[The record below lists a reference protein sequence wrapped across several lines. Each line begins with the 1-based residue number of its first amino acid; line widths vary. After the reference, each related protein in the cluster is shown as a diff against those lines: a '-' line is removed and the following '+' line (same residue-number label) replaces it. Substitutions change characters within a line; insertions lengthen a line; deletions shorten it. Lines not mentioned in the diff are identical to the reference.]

1 MNKKANLSLLLV
13 MSVLMLTACGNTGSD
28 NSAENA
34 LSEAVSEETT
44 ESTNAV
50 AEGAQTVPDGL
61 VIPQDM
67 TPVYAD
73 SLKDG
78 EYNIKVDS
86 SSSMFT
92 VTDCVL
98 TVNEGKMTAR
108 MTMGGTGYLYLF
120 MGKGENAAEDGYIPF
135 EENSDG
141 THSFTVPVEGL
152 DMGIDCAAFSRK
164 KEMWYDRTL
173 LFRAD
178 SLPAEAFA
186 EGIINTAESLGLA
199 DGEYSV
205 GVSLEGGSGR
215 AKINSPARLTVSNGE
230 AFAEIVWGSSNYDC
244 MTVGGEKYYPQNTEG
259 NSEFVIPVTGFD
271 YKMPVSANT
280 TAMSTPHEIEYTLYF
295 DSATITE
302 E

>member
-1 MNKKANLSLLLV
+1 MNKKSNLSLLLV
-13 MSVLMLTACGNTGSD
+13 MSLLMMTACGNTDSN
-28 NSAENA
+28 NSNETTI
-34 LSEAVSEETT
+34 SEAVSEVT
-44 ESTNAV
+44 ESTDDV
-50 AEGAQTVPDGL
+50 AEGAETVPNGL
-61 VIPQDM
+61 VIPEDM
-67 TPVYAD
+67 TPIYAD

-98 TVNEGKMTAR
+98 TVSEGKMTAR
-108 MTMGGTGYLYLF
+108 MTMGGTGYLYVF
-120 MGKGENAAEDGYIPF
+120 MGKGENASEDGYISF

-152 DMGIDCAAFSRK
+152 DMGIDCAAFSKK

-178 SLPAEAFA
+178 SLPADAFA
-186 EGIINTAESLGLA
+186 DGVINTIESLGLA
-199 DGEYSV
+199 DGEYTV
-205 GVSLEGGSGR
+205 DVSLEGGSGR
-215 AKINSPARLTVSNGE
+215 AKINSPARLTIENGE

-259 NSEFVIPVTGFD
+259 NSAFIIPVTGFD

-280 TAMSTPHEIEYTLYF
+280 TAMSTPHEIEYTLFF
-295 DSATITE
+295 DSATITAE
-302 E
+302 

>member
-13 MSVLMLTACGNTGSD
+13 MWALMLTACGNTGSD

-98 TVNEGKMTAR
+98 TVSGGKMTAR

-173 LFRAD
+173 LFRSD

-186 EGIINTAESLGLA
+186 DGVINTIESLGLA

-215 AKINSPARLTVSNGE
+215 AKINSPARLTVENGE

-244 MTVGGEKYYPQNTEG
+244 MTIGGEKFYPQNTEG
-259 NSEFVIPVTGFD
+259 NSEFIIPVTGFD

>member
-13 MSVLMLTACGNTGSD
+13 MWALMLTACGNTGSD

-173 LFRAD
+173 LFRSD

-215 AKINSPARLTVSNGE
+215 AKINSPAKLTVSNGE

-244 MTVGGEKYYPQNTEG
+244 MTVGGEKFYPQNTEG

-295 DSATITE
+295 DSATITAE
-302 E
+302 

>member
-13 MSVLMLTACGNTGSD
+13 MSVLMMSACGNTDSD
-28 NSAENA
+28 NSAETTI
-34 LSEAVSEETT
+34 SEAVSEVTA

-61 VIPQDM
+61 VIPDDM

-98 TVNEGKMTAR
+98 TVSEGKMTAR

-120 MGKGENAAEDGYIPF
+120 MGKGENASEDGYIPF
-135 EENSDG
+135 EEDPDG

-152 DMGIDCAAFSRK
+152 GMGIDCAAFSKK

-178 SLPAEAFA
+178 SLPADAFA
-186 EGIINTAESLGLA
+186 DGVINTIESLGLA
-199 DGEYSV
+199 DGEYTV
-205 GVSLEGGSGR
+205 DVSLEGGSGR
-215 AKINSPARLTVSNGE
+215 AKINSPARLTVSDGE

-244 MTVGGEKYYPQNTEG
+244 MTVGSEKYYPQNTEG

-295 DSATITE
+295 DSATITAE
-302 E
+302 

>member
-13 MSVLMLTACGNTGSD
+13 MWALMLTACGNTGSD

-61 VIPQDM
+61 VIPDDM

-98 TVNEGKMTAR
+98 TVSEGKMTAR

-120 MGKGENAAEDGYIPF
+120 MGKGENASEDGYIPF
-135 EENSDG
+135 EEDPDG

-152 DMGIDCAAFSRK
+152 GMGIDCAAFSKK

-178 SLPAEAFA
+178 SLPADAFA
-186 EGIINTAESLGLA
+186 DGVINTIESLGLA
-199 DGEYSV
+199 DGEYTV
-205 GVSLEGGSGR
+205 DVSLEGGSGR
-215 AKINSPARLTVSNGE
+215 AKINSPARLTVSDGE

-244 MTVGGEKYYPQNTEG
+244 MTVGSEKYYPQNTEG

-295 DSATITE
+295 DSATITAE
-302 E
+302 

>member
-1 MNKKANLSLLLV
+1 MNKKSNLSLLLV
-13 MSVLMLTACGNTGSD
+13 MSVLMMTACSGKENDS
-28 NSAENA
+28 SAETA
-34 LSEAVSEETT
+34 LSEAVSEVTA
-44 ESTNAV
+44 ESKNAV

-61 VIPQDM
+61 VIPEDM
-67 TPVYAD
+67 TPIYAD

-98 TVNEGKMTAR
+98 TVSEGKMTAR

-120 MGKGENAAEDGYIPF
+120 MGKGENASEDGYIPF
-135 EENSDG
+135 KEDTDG

-152 DMGIDCAAFSRK
+152 DMGIDCAAFSKK

-178 SLPAEAFA
+178 SLPADAFA
-186 EGIINTAESLGLA
+186 DGVINTIESLGLA
-199 DGEYSV
+199 DGEYTV
-205 GVSLEGGSGR
+205 DVSLEGGSGR
-215 AKINSPARLTVSNGE
+215 AKINSPARFTVSNGE

-295 DSATITE
+295 DSATITAE
-302 E
+302 

>member
-1 MNKKANLSLLLV
+1 MNKKAYLSLLLV
-13 MSVLMLTACGNTGSD
+13 MSIFIISACSNQNGDSL
-28 NSAENA
+28 AETTV
-34 LSEAVSEETT
+34 SEAVSETSA

-61 VIPQDM
+61 VIPEDM

-98 TVNEGKMTAR
+98 TVSEGKMTAR
-108 MTMGGTGYLYLF
+108 MTMGGTGYLYVF
-120 MGKGENAAEDGYIPF
+120 MGKGENASEEGYIPF
-135 EENSDG
+135 EENPDG

-152 DMGIDCAAFSRK
+152 DMGTDCAAFSKK

-178 SLPAEAFA
+178 SLPAESFA
-186 EGIINTAESLGLA
+186 EGVIKTAGSLGLA
-199 DGEYSV
+199 DGEYTV
-205 GVSLEGGSGR
+205 DVSLEGGSGR
-215 AKINSPARLTVSNGE
+215 AKINSPARLTVSDGE
-230 AFAEIVWGSSNYDC
+230 VFAEIVWGSSNYDC

-295 DSATITE
+295 DSLSLTAQ
-302 E
+302 

>member
-1 MNKKANLSLLLV
+1 MNKKSNLSLLLV
-13 MSVLMLTACGNTGSD
+13 MSLLMMTACGNKDSN
-28 NSAENA
+28 NSNETTI
-34 LSEAVSEETT
+34 SEAVSEVT
-44 ESTNAV
+44 ESTNDV

-61 VIPQDM
+61 VIPEDM
-67 TPVYAD
+67 SPIYAD

-98 TVNEGKMTAR
+98 TVSEGKMTAR
-108 MTMGGTGYLYLF
+108 MTMGGTGYLYVF
-120 MGKGENAAEDGYIPF
+120 MGKGENASEDGYISF

-152 DMGIDCAAFSRK
+152 DMGIDCAAFSKK

-178 SLPAEAFA
+178 SLPADAFA
-186 EGIINTAESLGLA
+186 DGVINTIESLGLA
-199 DGEYSV
+199 DGEYTV
-205 GVSLEGGSGR
+205 DVSLEGGSGR
-215 AKINSPARLTVSNGE
+215 AKINSPARLTVSDGE

-259 NSEFVIPVTGFD
+259 NSAFVIPVTGFD

-295 DSATITE
+295 DSATITAE
-302 E
+302 

>member
-13 MSVLMLTACGNTGSD
+13 MSVLMMTACGNTGSD

-34 LSEAVSEETT
+34 LSEVVSEETT

-61 VIPQDM
+61 VIPEDM
-67 TPVYAD
+67 TPIYAD

-98 TVNEGKMTAR
+98 TVSGGKMTAR
-108 MTMGGTGYLYLF
+108 MTMGGTGYLYVF

-173 LFRAD
+173 LFRSD

-215 AKINSPARLTVSNGE
+215 AKINSPAKLTVENGE

-244 MTVGGEKYYPQNTEG
+244 MTVGGEKFYPQNTEG
-259 NSEFVIPVTGFD
+259 NSEFIIPVTGFD
-271 YKMPVSANT
+271 YKMPVCANT

-295 DSATITE
+295 DSATITAE
-302 E
+302 

>member
-13 MSVLMLTACGNTGSD
+13 MWALLTACGNTGSD
-28 NSAENA
+28 NSAETA
-34 LSEAVSEETT
+34 LSKAVSDETT

-173 LFRAD
+173 LFRSD

-215 AKINSPARLTVSNGE
+215 AKINSPAKLTVSNGE

-244 MTVGGEKYYPQNTEG
+244 MTVGGEKFYPQNTEG

-295 DSATITE
+295 DSATITAE
-302 E
+302 

>member
-13 MSVLMLTACGNTGSD
+13 MSVLMMTACGNTGSD
-28 NSAENA
+28 NSAETT
-34 LSEAVSEETT
+34 LSEAVSEEMT

-61 VIPQDM
+61 VIPEDM
-67 TPVYAD
+67 SPIYAD

-78 EYNIKVDS
+78 EYNVKVDS

-92 VTDCVL
+92 ITDCVL
-98 TVNEGKMTAR
+98 TVADGKMTAR
-108 MTMGGTGYLYLF
+108 MTMGGTGYLYVF

-135 EENSDG
+135 EEDPDG

-152 DMGIDCAAFSRK
+152 DMGIDCAAFSKK

-173 LFRAD
+173 LFRSD

-186 EGIINTAESLGLA
+186 EGVINTAESLGLA

-205 GVSLEGGSGR
+205 EVSLEGGSGR

-244 MTVGGEKYYPQNTEG
+244 MTVNGEKYYPQNTEG
-259 NSEFVIPVTGFD
+259 NSAFIIPVTGFD

-295 DSATITE
+295 DSATITAE
-302 E
+302 

>member
-13 MSVLMLTACGNTGSD
+13 MSVLMMSACGNTDSD
-28 NSAENA
+28 NSAETTI
-34 LSEAVSEETT
+34 SEAVSEVTT
-44 ESTNAV
+44 VSTNAV

-61 VIPQDM
+61 VIPDDM

-98 TVNEGKMTAR
+98 TVSEGKMTAR

-120 MGKGENAAEDGYIPF
+120 MGKGENASEDGYIPF
-135 EENSDG
+135 EEDPDG

-152 DMGIDCAAFSRK
+152 DMGIDCAAFSKK

-178 SLPAEAFA
+178 SLPADAFA
-186 EGIINTAESLGLA
+186 DGVINTIESLGLA
-199 DGEYSV
+199 DGEYTV
-205 GVSLEGGSGR
+205 DVSLEGGSGR
-215 AKINSPARLTVSNGE
+215 AKINSPARLTVSDGE

-244 MTVGGEKYYPQNTEG
+244 MTVGSEKYYPQNTEG

-295 DSATITE
+295 DSATITAE
-302 E
+302 

>member
-1 MNKKANLSLLLV
+1 MNKKSNLSLLLV
-13 MSVLMLTACGNTGSD
+13 ISLLMMTACGNTDSN
-28 NSAENA
+28 NSNETTI
-34 LSEAVSEETT
+34 SEAVSEVT
-44 ESTNAV
+44 ESTNDV
-50 AEGAQTVPDGL
+50 AEGAETVPNGL
-61 VIPQDM
+61 VIPEDM

-98 TVNEGKMTAR
+98 TVSEGKMTAR
-108 MTMGGTGYLYLF
+108 MTMGGTGYLYVF
-120 MGKGENAAEDGYIPF
+120 MGKGENASEDGYISF

-152 DMGIDCAAFSRK
+152 DMGIDCAAFSKK

-178 SLPAEAFA
+178 SLPADAFA
-186 EGIINTAESLGLA
+186 DGVINTIESLGLA
-199 DGEYSV
+199 DGEYTV
-205 GVSLEGGSGR
+205 DVSLEGGSGR
-215 AKINSPARLTVSNGE
+215 AKINSPARLTIENGE

-271 YKMPVSANT
+271 YKMPVFANT

-295 DSATITE
+295 DSATITAE
-302 E
+302 

>member
-1 MNKKANLSLLLV
+1 MNKKSNLSLLLV
-13 MSVLMLTACGNTGSD
+13 MSLLMMTACGNTDSN
-28 NSAENA
+28 NSNETTI
-34 LSEAVSEETT
+34 SEAVSEVT
-44 ESTNAV
+44 ESTDDV
-50 AEGAQTVPDGL
+50 AEGAETVPNGL
-61 VIPQDM
+61 VIPEDM
-67 TPVYAD
+67 TPIYAD

-98 TVNEGKMTAR
+98 TVSEGKMTAR
-108 MTMGGTGYLYLF
+108 MTMGGTGYLYVF
-120 MGKGENAAEDGYIPF
+120 MGKGENASEDGYISF

-152 DMGIDCAAFSRK
+152 DMGIDCAAFSKK

-178 SLPAEAFA
+178 SLPADAFA
-186 EGIINTAESLGLA
+186 DGVINTIESLGLA
-199 DGEYSV
+199 DGEYTV
-205 GVSLEGGSGR
+205 DVSLEGGSGR
-215 AKINSPARLTVSNGE
+215 AKINSPARLTIENGE

-271 YKMPVSANT
+271 YKMPVFANT
-280 TAMSTPHEIEYTLYF
+280 TAMSIPHEIEYTLFF
-295 DSATITE
+295 DSATITAE
-302 E
+302 

>member
-1 MNKKANLSLLLV
+1 MNKKSNLSLLLV
-13 MSVLMLTACGNTGSD
+13 MSVLMMTACGNTDSD
-28 NSAENA
+28 NSAETT
-34 LSEAVSEETT
+34 LSEAASEVT
-44 ESTNAV
+44 ESKNAV
-50 AEGAQTVPDGL
+50 AGGAQTVPDGL
-61 VIPQDM
+61 VIPEDM
-67 TPVYAD
+67 TPIYAD

-92 VTDCVL
+92 VTECVL
-98 TVNEGKMTAR
+98 TVSEGKMTAR
-108 MTMGGTGYLYLF
+108 MTMGGTGYLYVF
-120 MGKGENAAEDGYIPF
+120 MGKGENASEDGYIPF
-135 EENSDG
+135 EEDPDG

-152 DMGIDCAAFSRK
+152 DMGIDCAAFSKK

-178 SLPAEAFA
+178 SLPADAFA
-186 EGIINTAESLGLA
+186 DGVINTIESLGLA
-199 DGEYSV
+199 DGEYTV
-205 GVSLEGGSGR
+205 DVSLEGGSGR
-215 AKINSPARLTVSNGE
+215 AKINSPARLNVSNGE

-295 DSATITE
+295 DSATITAE
-302 E
+302 

>member
-1 MNKKANLSLLLV
+1 MKKKSYLSLLLV
-13 MSVLMLTACGNTGSD
+13 MSMFIISACSNQDGD
-28 NSAENA
+28 ILAETTV
-34 LSEAVSEETT
+34 SETVSETSAVSA
-44 ESTNAV
+44 NAV

-61 VIPQDM
+61 VIPEDM

-98 TVNEGKMTAR
+98 TVSEGKMTAR
-108 MTMGGTGYLYLF
+108 MTMGGTGYLYVF
-120 MGKGENAAEDGYIPF
+120 MGKGENASEEGYIPF
-135 EENSDG
+135 EEDPDG

-152 DMGIDCAAFSRK
+152 DMGVDCAAFSKK

-178 SLPAEAFA
+178 SLPADAFA
-186 EGIINTAESLGLA
+186 DGIINTAESLGLA
-199 DGEYSV
+199 DGEYTV
-205 GVSLEGGSGR
+205 NVSLEGGSGR
-215 AKINSPARLTVSNGE
+215 AKINSPARLTVSKGE
-230 AFAEIVWGSSNYDC
+230 VFAEIVWGSSNYDC

-259 NSEFVIPVTGFD
+259 NSEFLIPVTGFD

-295 DSATITE
+295 DSATITAQ
-302 E
+302 

>member
-1 MNKKANLSLLLV
+1 MNKKANPSLLLV
-13 MSVLMLTACGNTGSD
+13 MSVLMMSACGNTDSD
-28 NSAENA
+28 NSAETTI
-34 LSEAVSEETT
+34 SEAVSEVTA

-61 VIPQDM
+61 VIPDDM

-98 TVNEGKMTAR
+98 TVSEGKMTAR

-120 MGKGENAAEDGYIPF
+120 MGKGENASEDGYIPF
-135 EENSDG
+135 EEDPDG

-152 DMGIDCAAFSRK
+152 DMGIDCAAFSKK

-178 SLPAEAFA
+178 SLPADAFA
-186 EGIINTAESLGLA
+186 DGVINTIESLGLA
-199 DGEYSV
+199 DGEYTV
-205 GVSLEGGSGR
+205 DVSLEGGSGR
-215 AKINSPARLTVSNGE
+215 AKINSPARLTVSDGE

-244 MTVGGEKYYPQNTEG
+244 MTVGSEKYYPQNTEG

-295 DSATITE
+295 DSATITAE
-302 E
+302 

>member
-13 MSVLMLTACGNTGSD
+13 MSVLMMSACGNTDSD
-28 NSAENA
+28 NSAETTI
-34 LSEAVSEETT
+34 SEAVSEVTT
-44 ESTNAV
+44 VSTNAV

-61 VIPQDM
+61 VIPDDM

-98 TVNEGKMTAR
+98 TVSEGKMTAR

-120 MGKGENAAEDGYIPF
+120 MGKGENASEDGYIPF
-135 EENSDG
+135 EEDPDG

-152 DMGIDCAAFSRK
+152 GMGIDCAAFSKK

-178 SLPAEAFA
+178 SLPADAFA
-186 EGIINTAESLGLA
+186 DGVINTIESLGLA
-199 DGEYSV
+199 DGEYTV
-205 GVSLEGGSGR
+205 DVSLEGGSGR
-215 AKINSPARLTVSNGE
+215 AKINSPARLTVSDGE

-244 MTVGGEKYYPQNTEG
+244 MTVGSEKYYPQNTEG

-295 DSATITE
+295 DSATITAE
-302 E
+302 

>member
-13 MSVLMLTACGNTGSD
+13 MWALMLTACGNTGSD
-28 NSAENA
+28 NSAETA
-34 LSEAVSEETT
+34 LSKAVSDETT

-173 LFRAD
+173 LFRSD

-186 EGIINTAESLGLA
+186 DGVINTIESLGLA

-271 YKMPVSANT
+271 YKMPVCANT

-295 DSATITE
+295 DSATITAE
-302 E
+302 

>member
-13 MSVLMLTACGNTGSD
+13 MWALMLTACGNTGSD

-98 TVNEGKMTAR
+98 TVNEGKMIAR

-173 LFRAD
+173 LFRSD

-215 AKINSPARLTVSNGE
+215 AKINSPAKLTVSNGE

-244 MTVGGEKYYPQNTEG
+244 MTVGGEKFYPQNTEG

-295 DSATITE
+295 DSATITAE
-302 E
+302 

>member
-1 MNKKANLSLLLV
+1 MNKKSNLSLLLV
-13 MSVLMLTACGNTGSD
+13 MSLLMMTACGNTDSN
-28 NSAENA
+28 NSNETTI
-34 LSEAVSEETT
+34 SEAVSEVT
-44 ESTNAV
+44 ESTNDV
-50 AEGAQTVPDGL
+50 AEGAETVPNGL
-61 VIPQDM
+61 VIPEDM
-67 TPVYAD
+67 TPIYAD

-78 EYNIKVDS
+78 EYSIKVDS

-98 TVNEGKMTAR
+98 TVSEGKMTAR

-120 MGKGENAAEDGYIPF
+120 MGKGENATEDGYIPF
-135 EENSDG
+135 EENPDG

-152 DMGIDCAAFSRK
+152 DMGIDCAAFSKK

-173 LFRAD
+173 LFRSD

-186 EGIINTAESLGLA
+186 EGVINTVQSLGLA
-199 DGEYSV
+199 DGEYTV
-205 GVSLEGGSGR
+205 NVSLEGGSGR
-215 AKINSPARLTVSNGE
+215 AKINSPARLTVEKGE

-295 DSATITE
+295 DSMTITE
-302 E
+302 Q

>member
-13 MSVLMLTACGNTGSD
+13 MWALMLTACGNTGSD
-28 NSAENA
+28 NSAETA
-34 LSEAVSEETT
+34 LSKAVSDETT

-173 LFRAD
+173 LFRSD

-186 EGIINTAESLGLA
+186 DGVINTIESLGLA

-215 AKINSPARLTVSNGE
+215 AKINSPARLTVENGE

-244 MTVGGEKYYPQNTEG
+244 MTIGGEKFYPQNTEG
-259 NSEFVIPVTGFD
+259 NSEFIIPVTGFD

-295 DSATITE
+295 DSATITAE
-302 E
+302 

>member
-1 MNKKANLSLLLV
+1 MNKKSKLSLLLV
-13 MSVLMLTACGNTGSD
+13 MSLLMMTACGNADSGNSD
-28 NSAENA
+28 ETA
-34 LSEAVSEETT
+34 LSETVSQVTT

-61 VIPQDM
+61 VIPEDM
-67 TPVYAD
+67 SPIYAD
-73 SLKDG
+73 SLMDG

-98 TVNEGKMTAR
+98 TVSEGKMTAR
-108 MTMGGTGYLYLF
+108 MTMGGTGYLYVF
-120 MGKGENAAEDGYIPF
+120 MGKGENASEDGYISF

-152 DMGIDCAAFSRK
+152 DMGIDCAAFSKK

-178 SLPAEAFA
+178 SLPADAFA
-186 EGIINTAESLGLA
+186 DGVINTIESLGLA
-199 DGEYSV
+199 DGEYTV
-205 GVSLEGGSGR
+205 DVSLEGGSGR
-215 AKINSPARLTVSNGE
+215 AKINSPARLTIENGE

-259 NSEFVIPVTGFD
+259 NSAFVIPVTGFD
-271 YKMPVSANT
+271 YKMPVFANT
-280 TAMSTPHEIEYTLYF
+280 TAMSIPHEIEYTLFF
-295 DSATITE
+295 DSATITAE
-302 E
+302 